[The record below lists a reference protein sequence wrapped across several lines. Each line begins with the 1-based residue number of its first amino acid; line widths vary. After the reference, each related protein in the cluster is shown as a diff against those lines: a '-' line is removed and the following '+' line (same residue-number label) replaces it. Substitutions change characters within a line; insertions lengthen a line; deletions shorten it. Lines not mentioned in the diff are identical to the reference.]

1 MGGGLLSS
9 CNLPAMA
16 PCPPLTPPRM
26 LLEERELGE
35 WWEEGSRARGE
46 EGLEE
51 AGWEV
56 TVLTVKLQQQVVQQG
71 TATHAKTGQREI
83 GPGVDCLRR
92 LTLTVETPA
101 LLRC

>member
-1 MGGGLLSS
+1 
-9 CNLPAMA
+9 
-16 PCPPLTPPRM
+16 M

-35 WWEEGSRARGE
+35 WWEEGSRAWGE

-51 AGWEV
+51 AEWEV